1 MEHAAGLLLSIVL
14 IVGAGYFLAM
24 KGFMDERAAEGLRK
38 LITELTLPLLLFD
51 AFLRLEP
58 EGRNVLL
65 ALVIAATC
73 AAMGLA
79 GLAVSRL
86 LKLPK
91 RETVLLFQGFEAGML
106 GYALF
111 GGFHGR
117 EHLPAFAALDLG
129 QVVYVFTVLMAQMQR
144 AESERALGSGTVP
157 HAGSGAHFPWKDIFR
172 SRVLWAICG
181 GIAISLLLPGLQRF
195 LTASEGFAVAITS
208 TVGGMTSPLV
218 CLVIGASLKGGL
230 TRERTSMH
238 VVAARMLAGLAAG
251 SLIAFVVV
259 PALGF
264 SSWHAKA
271 AMVLF
276 ALPPPFVIPVYY
288 HGNAGFIGRVLTVST
303 AVSVI
308 LVSLLVLSGAA

>member
-1 MEHAAGLLLSIVL
+1 MEHAAGLLLSIAL
-14 IVGAGYFLAM
+14 IIGAGYFLAI
-24 KGFMDERAAEGLRK
+24 KGFLDDRAVEGLRK

-58 EGRNVLL
+58 DGRNVLL
-65 ALVIAATC
+65 ALVIAAAC
-73 AAMGLA
+73 AALGLA
-79 GLAVSRL
+79 GSVASRL
-86 LKLPK
+86 FRLPK

-144 AESERALGSGTVP
+144 AESGRV
-157 HAGSGAHFPWKDIFR
+157 AGFKTAPRSSPRTHFPWKDILR
-172 SRVLWAICG
+172 SRVLWAIGG

-195 LTASEGFAVAITS
+195 LTAPEGFTVAITS

-230 TRERTSMH
+230 AREQASMQ
-238 VVAARMLAGLAAG
+238 VVVLRMLAGLAAG
-251 SLIAFVVV
+251 SLIAFMVI

-276 ALPPPFVIPVYY
+276 VLPPPFVIPVYY
-288 HGNAGFIGRVLTVST
+288 HGNTGFIGRVLTVST

-308 LVSLLVLSGAA
+308 LISLLVLAGAA